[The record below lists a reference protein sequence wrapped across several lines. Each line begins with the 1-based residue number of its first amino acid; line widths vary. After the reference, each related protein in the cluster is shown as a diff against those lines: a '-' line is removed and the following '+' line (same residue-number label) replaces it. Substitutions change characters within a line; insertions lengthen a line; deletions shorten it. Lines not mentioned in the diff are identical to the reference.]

1 MGGCF
6 RRERNWGEL
15 GPVSLHVSLRNIQ
28 MSCPKV
34 RRTVRVKRFCR
45 KGGMR
50 RERPCI
56 IRVKKKKEREMKIY
70 Q

>member
-15 GPVSLHVSLRNIQ
+15 GPVSLHVSLQNIQ

-34 RRTVRVKRFCR
+34 RRTVSEGEALLQKRGNAEGEALYY
-45 KGGMR
+45 KS
-50 RERPCI
+50 
-56 IRVKKKKEREMKIY
+56 
-70 Q
+70 